1 MRLIVSLLFT
11 LLLPSIP
18 YANTP
23 VMHAVTFEIINDDQ
37 FVVIEVEEGDFI
49 FSPPT
54 MEARPN
60 VRLNGWYKDEA
71 LTQRVDFDV
80 AIVATQTF
88 YAEWTYMIS
97 SFNPAQIRLSG
108 EGNRFESG
116 TMTMFFDLYEPLTNN
131 VMYQWQ
137 TSEEERGEYKNI
149 AGANQSSF
157 TPYVNGNKYYRLM
170 YTVINPDP
178 ESILDLQIPY
188 YTNSVYITIYG
199 QSSLNLVFI
208 LLIILIMI
216 TALTYFMWKRKIFF
230 ETFEGDPL
238 PPMKFKVGEDA
249 SLLPKAVQKGYTFQG
264 WYTDASFQEVY
275 LGIRMPMKSFTL
287 YAKFKKRKNL

>member
-11 LLLPSIP
+11 LLFPSIP
-18 YANTP
+18 YAATP
-23 VMHAVTFEIINDDQ
+23 VIHTVTFEITNDDQ
-37 FVVIEVEEGDFI
+37 FVIVEVEDGGFI

-60 VRLNGWYKDEA
+60 VRLNGWYRDSA
-71 LTQRVDFDV
+71 LTQRIDFDV
-80 AIVATQTF
+80 AITASQTY
-88 YAEWTYMIS
+88 YAEWTYLIS
-97 SFNPAQIRLSG
+97 SFNPAQLSMSEQG
-108 EGNRFESG
+108 DRFQSG
-116 TMTMFFDLYEPLTNN
+116 TLTLSFDLYQPLSNN

-137 TSEEERGEYKNI
+137 TAEEVDGDFKNI

-157 TPYVNGNKYYRLM
+157 TPFVNGSKYYRLM
-170 YTVINPDP
+170 YTVLNPDP

-188 YTNSVYITIYG
+188 YTNAIYLTIYG
-199 QSSLNLVFI
+199 QSSLNLYFI
-208 LLIILIMI
+208 LFIILVMS
-216 TALTYFMWKRKIFF
+216 TVLTYFMWKRKILF

-249 SLLPKAVQKGYTFQG
+249 SLLPKATQKGYTFQG
-264 WYTDASFQEVY
+264 WYTDKSLQDVY
-275 LGIRMPMKSFTL
+275 LGIRMPMHSFTL